1 LLKSIAVINK
11 VLIFVKQSNLK
22 TEIMRYLHYVLDQEG
37 NQIESIYS
45 TNDTPKF
52 SLKCLAKIK
61 NGQYKIW
68 DRESK

>member
-1 LLKSIAVINK
+1 
-11 VLIFVKQSNLK
+11 
-22 TEIMRYLHYVLDQEG
+22 MRYLHYVLDQEG